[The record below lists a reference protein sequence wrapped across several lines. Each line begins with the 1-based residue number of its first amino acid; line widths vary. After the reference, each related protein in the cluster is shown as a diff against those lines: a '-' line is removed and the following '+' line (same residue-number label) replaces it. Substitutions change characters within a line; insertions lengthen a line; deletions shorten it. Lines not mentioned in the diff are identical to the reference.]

1 MRFRFIRMLV
11 AAFIVGSIVVAFPSA
26 QSPRPM
32 GIVDLLSVPRLADPR
47 LSPDGRDIVFTR
59 SDADWKSGKRITHIW
74 RIRAD
79 GNEAP
84 IQLTNGAEGENDP
97 RWSPDGKTIA
107 FTTKR
112 GDDELAQIY
121 LLPVDGGESRR
132 LTSHASAVS
141 DISWAPDGSALYFSA
156 PEPKTADEKTGD
168 KNKDD
173 VYAYDENYKQTHLW
187 KVRVGS
193 AERGGGVPAERV
205 RGAGAPGVIDETRIT
220 SGNYSVTAY
229 ELSDDGKKIA
239 FHRAPTPLLG
249 SGADSEVW
257 VMNADGSAPVQ
268 LTKNSVQE
276 HDASVSPDGSQVL
289 FLSGSNAKFETYY
302 NGRLFVVPA
311 AGGSA
316 RVLVGENEPYDVGH
330 AFWSADGKSIFFVAS
345 LGVHGELFA
354 VSAGGGKPR
363 QLTNGKH
370 NAGGAAARSGD
381 RLVFT
386 ISDSASGGE
395 VWTMLVGSS
404 TSGGAGPSGSPRSED
419 RGAGAPGLKKVTHV
433 FDYLTRDFKLGRQE
447 AIQWKGADGATVE
460 GILTYP
466 VDYQPG
472 QKYPL
477 AVMTHGGPQ
486 AADKYSIGS
495 VTYEFQVLAGK
506 GYASLQ
512 PNYRGST
519 GYGDGFLRDMV
530 GHYFQNAHLDV
541 MTGVDEVIRRGI
553 ADPDRMVK
561 MGWSGGGHM
570 TNKIIT
576 FTDRFKAASAGAG
589 AANWIS
595 MYAQSDIR
603 AFRTPWFGGTPW
615 EKNAPI
621 DLYWANSPL
630 KDVAN
635 VKTPTLF
642 FVGERDP
649 RVPMPQSIEMYRA
662 LKSHNVPTHLYIAPR
677 EPHGWAELRH
687 QLFKLNTEIEWFEK
701 YATRRPFT
709 PEKAPA
715 EEKKDVKST
724 SEGHQ

>member
-1 MRFRFIRMLV
+1 MLHSRLTRLILILVFISAPL
-11 AAFIVGSIVVAFPSA
+11 AA

-32 GIVDLLSVPRLADPR
+32 SIVDLLSIPRLADPH
-47 LSPDGRDIVFTR
+47 LSPDGSAVVYTR
-59 SDADWKSGKRITHIW
+59 ADADWKSGKRISHVW
-74 RIRAD
+74 RARVGGGATD
-79 GNEAP
+79 VP
-84 IQLTNGAEGENDP
+84 IQLTNGPDGENDP

-107 FTTKR
+107 FTAKR
-112 GDDELAQIY
+112 GDDEFAQIY
-121 LLPVDGGESRR
+121 LLPADGGEARR

-141 DISWAPDGSALYFSA
+141 ELAWAPDGAALYFKA
-156 PEPKTADEKTGD
+156 PEPKSAEEKAQD

-173 VYAYDENYKQTHLW
+173 VYSYDENYKHTHLW
-187 KVRVGS
+187 RVIVS
-193 AERGGGVPAERV
+193 SQY
-205 RGAGAPGVIDETRIT
+205 ETRLTNGDYSIT
-220 SGNYSVTAY
+220 SY
-229 ELSDDGKKIA
+229 ELADDGKKIV

-257 VMNADGSAPVQ
+257 VMSADGSSPLQV
-268 LTKNSVQE
+268 TKNSVQE
-276 HDASVSPDGSQVL
+276 TDASLSPDGSLVL
-289 FLSGSNAKFETYY
+289 FLSQANAKFDTYY
-302 NGRLFVVPA
+302 NGRLFVVPVVGGA
-311 AGGSA
+311 ARA
-316 RVLVGENEPYDVGH
+316 IVGENEPYDVDH
-330 AFWSADGKSIFFVAS
+330 AFWSADGKTIFFVAN
-345 LGVHGELFA
+345 LGVHGELFTVPA
-354 VSAGGGKPR
+354 TGGKPR
-363 QLTNGKH
+363 PLTNGKH
-370 NAGGAAARSGD
+370 NAGGAASREGD

-386 ISDSASGGE
+386 ISDSTSGGE
-395 VWTMLVGSS
+395 IWTMRATDS
-404 TSGGAGPSGSPRSED
+404 
-419 RGAGAPGLKKVTHV
+419 APQRVTHV
-433 FDYLTRDFKLGRQE
+433 FDYIARDFKLGRQE
-447 AIQWKGADGATVE
+447 AIQWKGADGTTVE

-486 AADKYSIGS
+486 AADKYSLGS
-495 VTYEFQVLAGK
+495 VSYEFQVLAGK

-519 GYGDGFLRDMV
+519 GYGDAFLRDMV

-603 AFRTPWFGGTPW
+603 SFRTPWFGGTPW
-615 EKNAPI
+615 EKNAPFEV
-621 DLYWANSPL
+621 YWANSPL

-662 LKSHNVPTHLYIAPR
+662 LKSHDVPTHLYIAPR

-687 QLFKLNTEIEWFEK
+687 QLFKLNTEIAWFEK
-701 YATRRPFT
+701 YATRRAYT

-715 EEKKDVKST
+715 AGNDEKKDVKST
-724 SEGHQ
+724 SEGQP